1 MTPPVENSTVADCSI
16 SPRTMFQSDTTF
28 YDGGPAVEP
37 ERADEFADTSE
48 NVGKLPDW
56 GLPTLI
62 EKLHNRIALYWHRAG
77 VPLLDSPAALS
88 SPENARPGH
97 RSRGIIPWEAGH
109 YLPVLVDAESSVGGS
124 AGPTAQATTKI
135 DDGESSLREQ
145 LLSTFNTLFDQAR
158 HEVFSDG
165 VESDFRLSV
174 GHVIRACG
182 DVAVHA
188 LHTVIRNNQESV
200 EVVEEALRRIGS
212 VDDIQTHH
220 SRIGVLLQELE
231 STNPRLRDAASIG
244 IAELDDPIAIENIS
258 RAIDKEPSEQLR
270 RNLGSVLSQLQSMR
284 CDTS

>member
-1 MTPPVENSTVADCSI
+1 MTPPVENSTVADYSL
-16 SPRTMFQSDTTF
+16 SPKTMFQSDTTF

-37 ERADEFADTSE
+37 ELADEFADTSE
-48 NVGKLPDW
+48 TVGKLLDW
-56 GLPTLI
+56 GFPRFI
-62 EKLHNRIALYWHRAG
+62 QKPHNRIFLYWHKAG
-77 VPLLDSPAALS
+77 VSSLDSPAALS
-88 SPENARPGH
+88 SPENTRPGH
-97 RSRGIIPWEAGH
+97 RSRVIPWEAGH

-124 AGPTAQATTKI
+124 TGPTAQATTKI
-135 DDGESSLREQ
+135 DDGESSLRKQ

-174 GHVIRACG
+174 GHVISACG

-212 VDDIQTHH
+212 VDDIGTHH
-220 SRIGVLLQELE
+220 SRLGILLQELE

-258 RAIDKEPSEQLR
+258 RAIDKDPSEQLR
-270 RNLGSVLSQLQSMR
+270 RNLGSVLSQLQATR